1 MSAERRRGL
10 GRGLDA
16 LITSETLADNG
27 VTSVAVNSLEP
38 NPLQPRSEWDSDK
51 LEELA
56 VSIREHGVIQPLIVT
71 QGIGRKPYQIVAG
84 ERRWRAAVR
93 AGLEEVPVLI
103 RDLSSMQALEIA
115 LVENVQRADLNP
127 IEEALAFRQLVSEF
141 GLTQEKIAVRVG
153 KSRSAI
159 ANTLRL
165 LDAPE
170 EVRAAVLQGVI
181 SAGHARALLA
191 VESRDLQIELF
202 NHVVSAELNVRQT
215 ERLVASHNRGETPSE
230 KPPKPELSP
239 DEQAVQNRLQQR
251 LGTRV
256 DLRRSGGNSGGQ
268 IVIHFYS
275 DEELNG
281 ILSRIGNDGT
291 ET

>member
-1 MSAERRRGL
+1 MSGERRRGL

-16 LITSETLADNG
+16 LITSETTKDQG
-27 VTSVAVNSLEP
+27 VTSVPIDSLEP
-38 NPLQPRSEWDSDK
+38 NPLQPRSEWDDDK
-51 LEELA
+51 LEELS

-71 QGIGRKPYQIVAG
+71 RGIGRKPYQIVAG
-84 ERRWRAAVR
+84 ERRWRAAR
-93 AGLEEVPVLI
+93 KAGMKDVPVLI
-103 RDLSSMQALEIA
+103 RDISSMQALEIA

-141 GLTQEKIAVRVG
+141 GLTQEKVAERVG

-170 EVRAAVLQGVI
+170 EIRAAVLQGII

-191 VESRDLQIELF
+191 AETSELMLELF
-202 NHVVSAELNVRQT
+202 HHVVDSDLNVRQT
-215 ERLVASHNRGETPSE
+215 ERLVASRNDRGTPAE
-230 KPPKPELSP
+230 KPAKPELSP
-239 DEQAVQNRLQQR
+239 DERAVQHRLQQH
-251 LGTRV
+251 LGTKV
-256 DLRRSGGNSGGQ
+256 DLRRGASGGQ

-281 ILSRIGNDGT
+281 ILGRIGNSDDSL
-291 ET
+291 

>member
-1 MSAERRRGL
+1 MSREPRRGL

-16 LITSETLADNG
+16 LITNESAGDTGILTVPIAD
-27 VTSVAVNSLEP
+27 LEP
-38 NPLQPRSEWDSDK
+38 NPLQPRSEWDD
-51 LEELA
+51 EELQELA
-56 VSIREHGVIQPLIVT
+56 TSIREHGVIQPLIVT
-71 QGIGRKPYQIVAG
+71 RGIGRNQYQIVAG
-84 ERRWRAAVR
+84 ERRWRAAKL
-93 AGLEEVPVLI
+93 AQLTEIPVLV

-127 IEEALAFRQLVSEF
+127 IEEALAFKQLVTEF
-141 GLTQEKIAVRVG
+141 GLTQEQVAERVG

-170 EVRAAVLQGVI
+170 QIRSAVLRGAI

-191 VESRDLQIELF
+191 AKSRDQMVALF
-202 NHVVSAELNVRQT
+202 EDVVRKGLNVRQT
-215 ERLVASHNRGETPSE
+215 ERLVAAQNREPATA
-230 KPPKPELSP
+230 PKARQRELTP
-239 DEQAVQNRLQQR
+239 DERAVQTRLQQH

-256 DLRRSGGNSGGQ
+256 DFVHGAKGGQ
-268 IVIHFYS
+268 LVIHYYS

-281 ILSRIGNDGT
+281 ILERIGGSNL
-291 ET
+291 

>member
-1 MSAERRRGL
+1 MSGERKRGL

-16 LITSETLADNG
+16 LISSATSDAPG
-27 VTSVAVNSLEP
+27 VTSVPVGDLEP
-38 NPLQPRSEWDSDK
+38 NPFQPRTEWDAAR

-56 VSIREHGVIQPLIVT
+56 ASIREHGVIQPLIVT
-71 QGIGRKPYQIVAG
+71 RAVGKKPYQIIAG
-84 ERRWRAAVR
+84 ERRWRAAIA
-93 AGLEEVPVLI
+93 AGLTEVPVII
-103 RDLSSMQALEIA
+103 REITTMEALEIA

-127 IEEALAFRQLVSEF
+127 IEEALAYRQLVGEF
-141 GLTQEKIAVRVG
+141 GLTQEQVAARVG

-170 EVRAAVLQGVI
+170 QIRDAVVQGVI

-191 VESRDLQIELF
+191 VSDRALQLELF
-202 NHVVSAELNVRQT
+202 RRVVDNGLNVRQT
-215 ERLVASHNRGETPSE
+215 ERLVAAATRPVQEQPDE
-230 KPPKPELSP
+230 PEAPALSP
-239 DEQAVQNRLQQR
+239 DERAVQQRLQQR

-256 DLRRSGGNSGGQ
+256 DLRRGPRGGGS

-281 ILSRIGNDGT
+281 ILSRIDALD
-291 ET
+291 

>member
-1 MSAERRRGL
+1 MSREPRRGL

-16 LITSETLADNG
+16 LITSESSDDSG
-27 VTSVAVNSLEP
+27 VASVAIDSLEP
-38 NPLQPRSEWDSDK
+38 NPLQPRSEWDDER
-51 LEELA
+51 LEELSA
-56 VSIREHGVIQPLIVT
+56 SIREHGVIQPLIVT

-84 ERRWRAAVR
+84 ERRWRAAKM
-93 AGLEEVPVLI
+93 AGMQEVPVLI
-103 RDLSSMQALEIA
+103 RDISSMQALEIA

-141 GLTQEKIAVRVG
+141 GLTQEKVAERVG

-170 EVRAAVLQGVI
+170 EIRAAVLQGVI

-191 VESRDLQIELF
+191 AKNRDIQLALF
-202 NHVVSAELNVRQT
+202 KQVVDRGLNVRQT
-215 ERLVASHNRGETPSE
+215 ERLVAAQSSE
-230 KPPKPELSP
+230 QPAPERPGRRELSP
-239 DEQAVQNRLQQR
+239 DERAVQVRLQQH
-251 LGTRV
+251 LGTKV
-256 DLRRSGGNSGGQ
+256 DFNRDSDGGQ
-268 IVIHFYS
+268 IVIHYYS

-281 ILSRIGNDGT
+281 ILERIGAAEPDK
-291 ET
+291 

>member
-16 LITSETLADNG
+16 LITSETPAENG
-27 VTSVAVNSLEP
+27 VTSVPIDSLEP

-51 LEELA
+51 LDELA
-56 VSIREHGVIQPLIVT
+56 ASIREHGVIQPLIVT
-71 QGIGRKPYQIVAG
+71 RGIGRKPYQIVAG
-84 ERRWRAAVR
+84 ERRWRAAR
-93 AGLEEVPVLI
+93 QAGMDEVPVLI
-103 RDLSSMQALEIA
+103 RDISSMQALEIA

-141 GLTQEKIAVRVG
+141 GLTQEKIAERVG

-170 EVRAAVLQGVI
+170 DVRAAVLQGVI
-181 SAGHARALLA
+181 TAGHARALLA
-191 VESRDLQIELF
+191 VDGHEAQIKLF
-202 NHVVSAELNVRQT
+202 RQVVDSALNVRQT
-215 ERLVASHNRGETPSE
+215 ERLVANHNRGTDQRQSPA
-230 KPPKPELSP
+230 KPELSP
-239 DEQAVQNRLQQR
+239 DEQAVQLRLQQH
-251 LGTRV
+251 LGTKV
-256 DLRRSGGNSGGQ
+256 DLRRSDAGGQ

-281 ILSRIGNDGT
+281 ILGRIGSIDS
-291 ET
+291 ED

>member
-1 MSAERRRGL
+1 L

-16 LITSETLADNG
+16 LITSETAADNG
-27 VTSVAVNSLEP
+27 VTAVAVDSLEP

-93 AGLEEVPVLI
+93 AGLDEVPVLI
-103 RDLSSMQALEIA
+103 RDISSMQALEIA

-141 GLTQEKIAVRVG
+141 GLTQEKIAERVG

-165 LDAPE
+165 LDAPD

-191 VESRDLQIELF
+191 VDSRDLQLDLF
-202 NHVVSAELNVRQT
+202 SQVVSAGLNVRQT
-215 ERLVASHNRGETPSE
+215 ERLVASHNRGEPARE
-230 KPPKPELSP
+230 KPPNPELSP
-239 DEQAVQNRLQQR
+239 DERAVRDHLQQR

-256 DLRRSGGNSGGQ
+256 DLRRGGGSGGGQ

-281 ILSRIGNDGT
+281 ILSRIGDDGA
-291 ET
+291 ES

>member
-1 MSAERRRGL
+1 MSGERRRGL

-16 LITSETLADNG
+16 LITSETTKDQG
-27 VTSVAVNSLEP
+27 VTSVPIDSLEP
-38 NPLQPRSEWDSDK
+38 NPLQPRSEWDDDK
-51 LEELA
+51 LEELS

-71 QGIGRKPYQIVAG
+71 RGIGRKPYQIVAG
-84 ERRWRAAVR
+84 ERRWRAAR
-93 AGLEEVPVLI
+93 KAGMKDVPVLI
-103 RDLSSMQALEIA
+103 RDISSMQALEIA

-141 GLTQEKIAVRVG
+141 GLTQEKVAERVG

-170 EVRAAVLQGVI
+170 EIRAAVLQAVI

-191 VESRDLQIELF
+191 AETSELMLELF
-202 NHVVSAELNVRQT
+202 HHVVDSDLNVRQT
-215 ERLVASHNRGETPSE
+215 ERLVASRNDRGTPAE
-230 KPPKPELSP
+230 KPAKPELSP
-239 DEQAVQNRLQQR
+239 DERAVQHRLQQH
-251 LGTRV
+251 LGTKV
-256 DLRRSGGNSGGQ
+256 DLRRGASGGQ

-281 ILSRIGNDGT
+281 ILGRIGNSDDSL
-291 ET
+291 